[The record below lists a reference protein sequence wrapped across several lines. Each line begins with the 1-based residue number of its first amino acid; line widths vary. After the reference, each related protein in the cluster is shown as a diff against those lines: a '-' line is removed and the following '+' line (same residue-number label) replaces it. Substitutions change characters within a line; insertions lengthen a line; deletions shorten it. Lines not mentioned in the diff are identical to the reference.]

1 MCLLIWQRKDD
12 IEPEIDVEDEI
23 RKLVLSLCN
32 EELQAIL
39 NLVQQFKQ
47 IAAGTH
53 KAMPIQAPNIKQ
65 NTKGRPSLFKKAGT
79 TLTKRNPSAFEIVKA
94 KLKKKSMKRA
104 ANTQRQKTKQVKH
117 QTNTSDD
124 SDGVDES
131 NYKNEDKEYKNEE
144 SKGEDKEQALANLSD
159 NAAAQPN
166 DIKMEKDSSNSNQDG
181 Q

>member
-12 IEPEIDVEDEI
+12 IKPEIDVEDKI

-32 EELQAIL
+32 KEPQVIL

-53 KAMPIQAPNIKQ
+53 KAMPIEAPNIKQ

-79 TLTKRNPSAFEIVKA
+79 TLTKRNPSAFEIVEA
-94 KLKKKSMKRA
+94 ELKKKSMKRA
-104 ANTQRQKTKQVKH
+104 ANTQRQKTKRVKH
-117 QTNTSDD
+117 QTDTSDD
-124 SDGVDES
+124 SDGVES
-131 NYKNEDKEYKNEE
+131 DYKNEDKEYKNKE
-144 SKGEDKEQALANLSD
+144 SKGEDKEQALADLSD
-159 NAAAQPN
+159 DAAAQPN